1 MMDILN
7 AINDYI
13 LVINK
18 DGIIE
23 FCNQTLVTKLKY
35 KNNELDNRN
44 INTIL
49 FDKDFNFIKN
59 VSIDK
64 KSNIELIFYSKNQEK
79 VLLNTNIIIKNFK
92 GKETIFII
100 SKNILMKSFLIISK
114 IPSIPW
120 TLL

>member
-1 MMDILN
+1 MIDILN

-18 DGIIE
+18 EGVVE

-35 KNNELDNRN
+35 ENNELDNIN

-49 FDKDFNFIKN
+49 FGKNFNFIKN

-64 KSNIELIFYSKNQEK
+64 KSDIELKFELYTILLLDDESNPNIIDDKNIK
-79 VLLNTNIIIKNFK
+79 LITFLLNL
-92 GKETIFII
+92 
-100 SKNILMKSFLIISK
+100 ILLGSLLLKSLS
-114 IPSIPW
+114 
-120 TLL
+120 